1 MTHGRSQKS
10 LEQPL
15 QEPHVSVKL
24 SIYNSTVR
32 KTLSKNV
39 ILLCSVWLLLIL
51 SEKSNKLCAAFGFYV
66 YFSTWLLTQHLTICD
81 HLLITVMSSICSQIL
96 TKNPGYSHTLTNS
109 HTILTSSGATVVIN
123 KLEYV
128 NSSLAENEKVF

>member
-1 MTHGRSQKS
+1 MCCIWVLRLFFYLATHS
-10 LEQPL
+10 
-15 QEPHVSVKL
+15 
-24 SIYNSTVR
+24 
-32 KTLSKNV
+32 
-39 ILLCSVWLLLIL
+39 
-51 SEKSNKLCAAFGFYV
+51 AF
-66 YFSTWLLTQHLTICD
+66 D